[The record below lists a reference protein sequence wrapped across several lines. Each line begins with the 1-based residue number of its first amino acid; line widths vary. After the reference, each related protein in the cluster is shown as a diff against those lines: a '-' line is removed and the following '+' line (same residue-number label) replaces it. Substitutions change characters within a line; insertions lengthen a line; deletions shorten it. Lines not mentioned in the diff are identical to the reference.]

1 MGKQQNYLF
10 TACVCIGLG
19 IGFATGNLISALL
32 IGVGIGYLAIALRK
46 TK

>member
-1 MGKQQNYLF
+1 MEKQQDYLV

-19 IGFATGNLISALL
+19 IGFATGNLISALFFG
-32 IGVGIGYLAIALRK
+32 IGIGYLTIALRK